1 MRRLLGVLLLGSGW
15 LAFGWLAWHHPAIPP
30 SPSVRTIPWEQM
42 SDAVCRAQ
50 IEAAVIHAVI
60 AERVR
65 LTGAPNPPGWAWLG
79 GPSMT
84 PRDHGVTP

>member
-1 MRRLLGVLLLGSGW
+1 MRRLLAVLLLGSGW
-15 LAFGWLAWHHPAIPP
+15 LAFGWLAWRHPVSPP
-30 SPSVRTIPWEQM
+30 AVRAIPWEEL

-65 LTGAPNPPGWAWLG
+65 LTGAPKPPGWAWLG
-79 GPSMT
+79 DANQNAARTRGAQ
-84 PRDHGVTP
+84 